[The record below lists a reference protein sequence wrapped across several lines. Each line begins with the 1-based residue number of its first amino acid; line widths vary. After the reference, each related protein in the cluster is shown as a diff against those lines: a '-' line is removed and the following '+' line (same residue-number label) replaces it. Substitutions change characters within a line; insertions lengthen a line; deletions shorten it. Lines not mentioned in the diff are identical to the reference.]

1 MEKKTQNEL
10 ILKHLKE
17 YGGITSLEAIQEYGI
32 TRLSARIYDL
42 RKEGYSISA
51 DKKKVLVLFVEEEFG
66 DMIEMLVI
74 LLEL

>member
-51 DKKKVLVLFVEEEFG
+51 DKKKVLNRRRETCFVAFYS
-66 DMIEMLVI
+66 LA
-74 LLEL
+74 